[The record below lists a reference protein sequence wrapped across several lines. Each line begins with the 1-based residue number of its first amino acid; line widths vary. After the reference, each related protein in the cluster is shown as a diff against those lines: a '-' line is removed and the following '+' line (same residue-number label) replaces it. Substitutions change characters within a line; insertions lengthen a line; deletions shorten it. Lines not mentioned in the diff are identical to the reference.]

1 MGSIVMNC
9 NPFTYGHRY
18 LIEQALKKVDYLIIF
33 VVEED
38 KSVFSFTER
47 FVMVC
52 EGVADLENVKVVPS
66 GPFILSR
73 TTFPEYFIKIRDEE
87 LEQNVENDITLFAEK
102 IAPRL
107 NIRYRFVGEEPEDDV
122 TNEYNNAMKRIL
134 PQNGV
139 ELIEI
144 PRKMQ
149 NRKVISASK
158 VREILEH
165 DTIRGLCELIPETT
179 LQILFDEYRKEI

>member
-1 MGSIVMNC
+1 
-9 NPFTYGHRY
+9 
-18 LIEQALKKVDYLIIF
+18 
-33 VVEED
+33 
-38 KSVFSFTER
+38 
-47 FVMVC
+47 
-52 EGVADLENVKVVPS
+52 
-66 GPFILSR
+66 
-73 TTFPEYFIKIRDEE
+73 
-87 LEQNVENDITLFAEK
+87 
-102 IAPRL
+102 
-107 NIRYRFVGEEPEDDV
+107 
-122 TNEYNNAMKRIL
+122 MKRIL

>member
-1 MGSIVMNC
+1 MRRRGGFGKCESCAKRAIY
-9 NPFTYGHRY
+9 PFENY
-18 LIEQALKKVDYLIIF
+18 
-33 VVEED
+33 
-38 KSVFSFTER
+38 FSR
-47 FVMVC
+47 
-52 EGVADLENVKVVPS
+52 
-66 GPFILSR
+66 I
-73 TTFPEYFIKIRDEE
+73 FIKIRDEE